1 MFSNL
6 SRFNFCQVPR
16 FYCNLSWIVLIYLGS
31 WEPNTKVKCIGCQQS
46 LAKEG
51 CCARPRIQHT
61 GLASNMSVWNFCL
74 VKKCGLVS
82 LDTNESLDNGSFILS
97 HDFTIFHHGLLS
109 KLYAFCAASHSIH
122 LQSLGFVLMI
132 EARKSTDLVK
142 EVNHIIQWPHDIPA
156 CALHMFAL
164 LMPFCCRVSQKGFT
178 LFAMSCSR
186 KVVFYVFL

>member
-1 MFSNL
+1 MHWLPTVTRKRRLLRSPSDSAHGSSFKHVRL
-6 SRFNFCQVPR
+6 ELLPR
-16 FYCNLSWIVLIYLGS
+16 
-31 WEPNTKVKCIGCQQS
+31 
-46 LAKEG
+46 
-51 CCARPRIQHT
+51 
-61 GLASNMSVWNFCL
+61 
-74 VKKCGLVS
+74 KKNVAWYRLTPMNHWMMVH
-82 LDTNESLDNGSFILS
+82 LF
-97 HDFTIFHHGLLS
+97 FHHGLLS

-142 EVNHIIQWPHDIPA
+142 EVNHIIQWPHDVPA

-164 LMPFCCRVSQKGFT
+164 LMPFCCWVSQKGFT